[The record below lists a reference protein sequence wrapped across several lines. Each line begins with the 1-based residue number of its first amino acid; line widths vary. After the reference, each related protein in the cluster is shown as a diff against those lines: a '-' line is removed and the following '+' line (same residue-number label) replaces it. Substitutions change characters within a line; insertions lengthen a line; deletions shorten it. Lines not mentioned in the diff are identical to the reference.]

1 MLLCF
6 SCLVLTLIKVRD
18 ELETLQEQI
27 AVTDDPKRLSG
38 DAKMFGC
45 SSSIL
50 ERYFIWHNEMPVAC
64 PYSSS
69 LSTCRAAEAVGGKAR
84 GAALQD

>member
-1 MLLCF
+1 MLWCF
-6 SCLVLTLIKVRD
+6 FCLVLTLLKLRN

-38 DAKMFGC
+38 DTKMFGC

-50 ERYFIWHNEMPVAC
+50 AQCFLWHNEIPVTC

-69 LSTCRAAEAVGGKAR
+69 LSACSAEEADGGKAR
-84 GAALQD
+84 RAIHHD